1 MNREEIKQ
9 MMIGT
14 ESALEDYLIQLNLS
28 APAINRIFDKIGI
41 VEKCAIVLGRVAGQE
56 RKHVVVV
63 EATEKD
69 YDKAHARAEK
79 WQREYTN
86 LKKRYDRMCLSYD
99 KVREEVSKKNKEI
112 EHLKRVLERLGN

>member
-14 ESALEDYLIQLNLS
+14 ESGLEDYLIQLNLS
-28 APAINRIFDKIGI
+28 APAINRIFDRIGI
-41 VEKCAIVLGRVAGQE
+41 
-56 RKHVVVV
+56 V

-86 LKKRYDRMCLSYD
+86 LKKRYDRMSLAYD
-99 KVREEVSKKNKEI
+99 KVREEISKKNKEI

>member
-14 ESALEDYLIQLNLS
+14 ESALE
-28 APAINRIFDKIGI
+28 
-41 VEKCAIVLGRVAGQE
+41 E

>member
-9 MMIGT
+9 MMIGI

-41 VEKCAIVLGRVAGQE
+41 VEKCVIVLGRAAEQE
-56 RKHVVVV
+56 RKPVLPV
-63 EATEKD
+63 ETTEKD
-69 YDKAHARAEK
+69 FDKAHARAEK

-99 KVREEVSKKNKEI
+99 KVREEISKKNKEI

>member
-14 ESALEDYLIQLNLS
+14 ESGLEDYLIQLNLS

-41 VEKCAIVLGRVAGQE
+41 VEKCAIVLGRVAEQE

-63 EATEKD
+63 EATETVF
-69 YDKAHARAEK
+69 DKAHAREEK
-79 WQREYTN
+79 WQRAYKN
-86 LKKRYDRMCLSYD
+86 L
-99 KVREEVSKKNKEI
+99 
-112 EHLKRVLERLGN
+112 